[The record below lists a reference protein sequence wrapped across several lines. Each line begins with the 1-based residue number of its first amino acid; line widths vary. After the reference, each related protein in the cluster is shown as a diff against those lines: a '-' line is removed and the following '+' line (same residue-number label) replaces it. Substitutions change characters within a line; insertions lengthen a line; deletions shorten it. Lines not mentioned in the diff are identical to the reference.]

1 MSSSHTRVLIVDDEA
16 FFLEAIDEILESA
29 GYETERAED
38 GRTALEAAMQPAVG
52 VVVLDVRLPDMS
64 GIEVLARLRERRPD
78 LAVIML
84 SASTDQEIVLEA
96 LRLGACD
103 YLAKPL
109 HDEELSLAV
118 GRAIQGFEAS
128 AGRRR
133 LRGRLE
139 RLVEGMDRLAQLVRL
154 AAPEERA
161 EVLRQGIVDAASVV
175 LEVSRVSLMLAD
187 EGGEWLSVVAARGV
201 DVERETLSARKVGE
215 GAAGIAFGEG
225 RVLCVP
231 DAGRDERFAGRACG
245 AYDASGFAVVPL
257 VCLGVPVGVLCL
269 TESECPETLADDESS
284 VLRLLGMQVSEF
296 LAADPEVDGLLRRAQ
311 ALQAEGLDGLDELP
325 LDEDAELA
333 RLVCEAVAEEV
344 EPERVLALS
353 TARVAQ
359 RLSAAPVAIHLLTP
373 DRARLDLEAQSDA
386 GVASDRE
393 SLPPD
398 RGLVGHVIRTGQLV
412 AAPTPQDDLRF
423 DSEVDTPSDGVIR
436 PVLCLPI
443 KLRGKVVGLLRVFP
457 EQERAASPRTGEVL
471 AAAFSAA
478 VRNVLLYRSLLQS
491 IEEVADARRRAR
503 S

>member
-187 EGGEWLSVVAARGV
+187 EGGEWLSVVAAR
-201 DVERETLSARKVGE
+201 RPRLA
-215 GAAGIAFGEG
+215 
-225 RVLCVP
+225 
-231 DAGRDERFAGRACG
+231 DAGGRG
-245 AYDASGFAVVPL
+245 
-257 VCLGVPVGVLCL
+257 
-269 TESECPETLADDESS
+269 
-284 VLRLLGMQVSEF
+284 R
-296 LAADPEVDGLLRRAQ
+296 
-311 ALQAEGLDGLDELP
+311 
-325 LDEDAELA
+325 
-333 RLVCEAVAEEV
+333 
-344 EPERVLALS
+344 
-353 TARVAQ
+353 RVALG
-359 RLSAAPVAIHLLTP
+359 R
-373 DRARLDLEAQSDA
+373 R
-386 GVASDRE
+386 G
-393 SLPPD
+393 PP
-398 RGLVGHVIRTGQLV
+398 
-412 AAPTPQDDLRF
+412 
-423 DSEVDTPSDGVIR
+423 PSSR
-436 PVLCLPI
+436 
-443 KLRGKVVGLLRVFP
+443 
-457 EQERAASPRTGEVL
+457 
-471 AAAFSAA
+471 
-478 VRNVLLYRSLLQS
+478 
-491 IEEVADARRRAR
+491 
-503 S
+503 